1 MPQCLSANDKNVVC
15 HNHEFDMNLENDQLV
30 PDDKPSS
37 ISLHIPVINDW
48 DDQDDEE
55 IEFDIHDGERQ
66 NFLDNDNLLTRSPIR
81 SLQLQNRNERTS
93 QAGRGDFEQNSERTY
108 KEESI
113 HVECETDNKFIKI
126 EPLIIDE
133 PGNIAHSTRSVMYQS
148 PNFQR
153 FASDLG
159 PSSSKSIVVS
169 LIMIVVII
177 CITIL
182 PIVIHPQ
189 SSSTLSNSIEIKYQ
203 QQISKNHNNSNNI
216 DVQQAEHSDAR
227 CKCICQIPPPI
238 PVDTKN
244 SSKSQSNST
253 NTTHDDSG
261 KNNST
266 STTKKPKSSAQRS
279 LYVGRSLPNHC
290 NCRNIVGPHL
300 QEMDNHLQSEF
311 CSLCECRYQN
321 RNLNTIKRNVT
332 FFMTILFSMSLYMLA
347 QYILKYFRITRR
359 NLPPRLRW
367 LVYQLNE
374 SD

>member
-1 MPQCLSANDKNVVC
+1 MDI
-15 HNHEFDMNLENDQLV
+15 ENDIIV
-30 PDDKPSS
+30 PDEIASPT
-37 ISLHIPVINDW
+37 SLHIPDKDGW
-48 DDQDDEE
+48 DDADDEE

-66 NFLDNDNLLTRSPIR
+66 NFLDNDNLLTRSPFR
-81 SLQLQNRNERTS
+81 SSQLQTRNDRTS
-93 QAGRGDFEQNSERTY
+93 KAAQGEFGSTNLLTTPQ
-108 KEESI
+108 ESI
-113 HVECETDNKFIKI
+113 HVRYEGDNNFIKL

-159 PSSSKSIVVS
+159 PSSSKSILVS

-182 PIVIHPQ
+182 PIIVHPQ
-189 SSSTLSNSIEIKYQ
+189 SSSSLSNSIEIDYKHQ
-203 QQISKNHNNSNNI
+203 TSNNDSNI
-216 DVQQAEHSDAR
+216 NIHQAEHSDAR

-238 PVDTKN
+238 PNTGRSDKTAP
-244 SSKSQSNST
+244 SNST
-253 NTTHDDSG
+253 NSNHGQSR
-261 KNNST
+261 NSATKT
-266 STTKKPKSSAQRS
+266 SKPIAQRS

-290 NCRNIVGPHL
+290 NCKNIVVPHL
-300 QEMDNHLQSEF
+300 QDLDSHLTSEF

-321 RNLNTIKRNVT
+321 RNLNTIKRNVI
-332 FFMTILFSMSLYMLA
+332 FFITLLFSMSLYMLA
-347 QYILKYFRITRR
+347 QYLLKYFRITRR

-374 SD
+374 TD